1 MAVRFPALCG
11 ALMLAAQSALAQS
24 APAQSAPDQTTPAVS
39 VELNAIHPRDGA
51 CQFVLVGQNG
61 TEADIDR
68 LVLEAVLFD
77 TEGRVATMTLLDLQD
92 LPAGRMRVRSFE
104 IGGITCEGVSRLLIN
119 GVSTCEPEGCGAA
132 IEARSVTP
140 IEVLQ

>member
-1 MAVRFPALCG
+1 MLPRFSALCG
-11 ALMLAAQSALAQS
+11 ALLLSAHAAFAQNV
-24 APAQSAPDQTTPAVS
+24 TI
-39 VELNAIHPRDGA
+39 ELNAIHPRDGA

-61 TEADIDR
+61 TESDIAR

-77 TEGRVATMTLLDLQD
+77 TDGRVSAMTLLDLQD
-92 LPAGRMRVRSFE
+92 LPAGRTRVRSFE
-104 IGGITCEGVSRLLIN
+104 IGGLTCEGTARLLIN
-119 GVSTCEPEGCGAA
+119 GVSACEPEGCGTG

>member
-1 MAVRFPALCG
+1 MAVRFPVLCG
-11 ALMLAAQSALAQS
+11 ALLIAAHSAFAQSTPPAE
-24 APAQSAPDQTTPAVS
+24 APAAPAVS

-61 TEADIDR
+61 TETDIAR

-77 TEGRVATMTLLDLQD
+77 PEGRVATMTLLDLQD

-104 IGGITCEGVSRLLIN
+104 IGGVTCEGVSRLLIN
-119 GVSTCEPEGCGAA
+119 GVSSCEPEGCGTA
-132 IEARSVTP
+132 IEARSATP

>member
-11 ALMLAAQSALAQS
+11 ALMLVAQGALAQS
-24 APAQSAPDQTTPAVS
+24 TPPAEAPAAAPSVS

-119 GVSTCEPEGCGAA
+119 GVSSCEPEGCGAA